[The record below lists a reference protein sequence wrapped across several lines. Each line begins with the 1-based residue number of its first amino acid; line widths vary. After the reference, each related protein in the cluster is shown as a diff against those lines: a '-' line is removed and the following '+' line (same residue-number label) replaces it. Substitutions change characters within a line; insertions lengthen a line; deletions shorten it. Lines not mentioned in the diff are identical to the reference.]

1 MYQKSLLRAWCSK
14 SPVVL
19 VGTTVE
25 LCERLAHHGE
35 LGLAIPLK
43 RVGVASLRELSPALP
58 AAFIVD
64 SAPTLSRTS
73 RLHICSDVRTFLRF
87 CHRERIIEKDLS
99 AAVEMPQIYR
109 LADVPRS
116 ITWDEVRRMLETID
130 RRAAHGRRDYAILLL
145 LVTYGLRANEVVK
158 LTLDDIDWKYERLNA
173 QGGKP
178 GTRRLTHL
186 PV

>member
-1 MYQKSLLRAWCSK
+1 MEVVMLEIWGFLRTERGLRERTIYLYLHSLNRFACY
-14 SPVVL
+14 
-19 VGTTVE
+19 
-25 LCERLAHHGE
+25 
-35 LGLAIPLK
+35 LK

-64 SAPTLSRTS
+64 TAPTLSRTS

-158 LTLDDIDWKYERLNA
+158 LTLDDIDWKYERLHA